1 MDTISEKT
9 KGIITSFGLE
19 PHVEGGWFRR
29 TFQSDQQLNKNSLTN
44 CFTGTRY
51 VTTSIIYLLPKG
63 EFSAFHSLL
72 QYETWHFY
80 SGDPIIVHWFNDQGI
95 LESQILGT
103 NYEKGEIPQLTI
115 KPNTYFAAELAP
127 KSEYAFVGCTVSP
140 GFDYEDFTLAKRKAL
155 LQLYPDYAPIIK
167 RLTKK

>member
-1 MDTISEKT
+1 M
-9 KGIITSFGLE
+9 
-19 PHVEGGWFRR
+19 
-29 TFQSDQQLNKNSLTN
+29 
-44 CFTGTRY
+44 
-51 VTTSIIYLLPKG
+51 
-63 EFSAFHSLL
+63 L

-103 NYEKGEIPQLTI
+103 NYEIGEIPQLTI